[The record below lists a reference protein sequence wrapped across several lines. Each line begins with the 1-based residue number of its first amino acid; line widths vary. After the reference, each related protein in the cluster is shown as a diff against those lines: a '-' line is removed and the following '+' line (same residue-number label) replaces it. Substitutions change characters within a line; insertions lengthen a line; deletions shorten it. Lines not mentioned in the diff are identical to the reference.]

1 MCVHIHICIY
11 MLRYIYIGD
20 CRWRR
25 RQAVRRISSKPS
37 VRRIIRSVD
46 EIFLV
51 PVRPAIPG
59 SLPPHRFS
67 ALRLDSRHSR
77 ETLPALRH
85 SRSLGNEFPPRHRAL
100 RRFHGDVDF
109 SFFFFSIIFVLFF
122 CLLLL
127 LQFFLFIYVSFFG
140 RHESPAPP
148 ASNGKKKKTP
158 RARSSLRCPSGGRVL
173 SFTNPINRTGLGPSR
188 SPAAETYI

>member
-109 SFFFFSIIFVLFF
+109 SFFFFFNNFCFV
-122 CLLLL
+122 
-127 LQFFLFIYVSFFG
+127 FLFVVVVAIFLIYLCFIFRTSRVSG
-140 RHESPAPP
+140 
-148 ASNGKKKKTP
+148 TP
-158 RARSSLRCPSGGRVL
+158 G
-173 SFTNPINRTGLGPSR
+173 
-188 SPAAETYI
+188 